1 MSKQFIAYKEQ
12 MKIDYF
18 AYFAKAYFAFNCYLR
33 DKFSRCTVD
42 RDKIDEMKNVSYFPI
57 FRGLLEDDLFI
68 QNLAELKNKLSN
80 GLITNNNEPV
90 YFEHVKI
97 KSFADRVICNNE
109 YNRVKYFIKITA
121 NERIIVKINDKEEN
135 KIDCIYDDFDNTL
148 NHSAFSEAQKRRI
161 QSIVNE
167 EINSYVKD
175 ITPLITKLS
184 NKETLTDDEKK
195 DIYRAFIEIIY
206 SMRNALFH
214 SEIDPENTE
223 TKQAYEN
230 AYWLLR
236 EFVKKLS

>member
-1 MSKQFIAYKEQ
+1 MSGQLKAYKEQ
-12 MKIDYF
+12 MEIDYF
-18 AYFAKAYFAFNCYLR
+18 AYFAKAYFAFNCYLK
-33 DKFSRCTVD
+33 DKFSNYTKD
-42 RDKIDEMKNVSYFPI
+42 RDKIEEMKNANSSRFT
-57 FRGLLEDDLFI
+57 RLLEEDLFI
-68 QNLAELKNKLSN
+68 QNLSELKTILSQQP
-80 GLITNNNEPV
+80 ITNNNELV
-90 YFEHVKI
+90 YFDKVKI
-97 KSFADRVICNNE
+97 QPFTDRPICNNE
-109 YNRVKYFIKITA
+109 TFNRVKYFIKITA
-121 NERIIVKINDKEEN
+121 NERIIVKINNKEEN
-135 KIDCIYDDFDNTL
+135 KIDCIYDDFDKTL
-148 NHSAFSEAQKRRI
+148 NNSAFSKSQKNRI

-167 EINSYVKD
+167 EIKSYVKD